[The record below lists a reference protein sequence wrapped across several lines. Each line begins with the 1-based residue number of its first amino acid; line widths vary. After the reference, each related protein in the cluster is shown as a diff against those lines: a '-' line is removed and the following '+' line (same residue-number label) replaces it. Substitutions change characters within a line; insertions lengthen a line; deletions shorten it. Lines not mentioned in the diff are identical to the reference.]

1 MRFTPKTTLPLED
14 LKTQP
19 LLDALEEIV
28 GLHESSMQNIT
39 RVFLEQ
45 QITLIHA
52 EIDAREEADK
62 AWAEHEDSKYALA
75 R

>member
-14 LKTQP
+14 LKTQA
-19 LLDALEEIV
+19 LLDCLEEIV

-52 EIDAREEADK
+52 EIDAREACDK
-62 AWAEHEDSKYALA
+62 AWASHEDSKYALA